1 MLIAID
7 GLSNTGKTK
16 CAKELAKILGINV
29 FNTGNVYRA
38 IILKMISENV
48 KKNNKKEIK
57 RVLSN
62 INITLKNNKIYLDN
76 IDVTKKIKT
85 QEVSEKTMIYSDIKE
100 IKEYVR
106 NIQNAFIKNSKDL
119 VMEGRDIAERIM
131 PNADFKFYLYSD
143 SDTKALR
150 LSKKRTTM
158 SYKDVKKE
166 IESRDQYDITTGNFV
181 KPTDSIEIN
190 VSDKTIDEVVQ
201 IMLENIKNVK

>member
-1 MLIAID
+1 
-7 GLSNTGKTK
+7 
-16 CAKELAKILGINV
+16 
-29 FNTGNVYRA
+29 
-38 IILKMISENV
+38 
-48 KKNNKKEIK
+48 
-57 RVLSN
+57 
-62 INITLKNNKIYLDN
+62 
-76 IDVTKKIKT
+76 
-85 QEVSEKTMIYSDIKE
+85 MIYSDIKE